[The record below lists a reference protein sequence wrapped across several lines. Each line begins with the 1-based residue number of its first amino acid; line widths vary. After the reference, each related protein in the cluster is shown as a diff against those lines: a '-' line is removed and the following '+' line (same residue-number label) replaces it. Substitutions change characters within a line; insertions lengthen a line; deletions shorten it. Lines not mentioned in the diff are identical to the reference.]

1 MPHLKYR
8 PKTLETLFGNAEIKR
23 VIPTLN
29 LSRPIL
35 IEGPFGSGKTSVA
48 HIIAS
53 MFGAEEFNILDVN
66 CEHYSKVDDM
76 RAELDN
82 LKKSSIFGTKK
93 VLILDEI
100 HGLSDKSLKV
110 ILKPL
115 EDEKLL
121 QDVLIIGCTTEIN
134 KISAILLSRFT
145 ILKVRPLDTNESK
158 QLLDYVCEQEG
169 IVLQKWAKQLL
180 IAKAEGIPRI
190 LLKNL
195 VLVKNTPTIEEA
207 KYLLELSI
215 LEEVDEDILTLYK
228 VLYNGVWKNVKGL
241 LSSLLKKKSPNAVRI
256 GLMNLIGARLLSDYM
271 KEEEGGRLI
280 SLYSN
285 LEGAYTIPEKA
296 SLIAAL
302 FRCTR

>member
-1 MPHLKYR
+1 MHIKYR
-8 PKTLETLFGNAEIKR
+8 PKDLDRLFGNEEIKK

-35 IEGPFGSGKTSVA
+35 IEGPYGSGKTVLS

-66 CEHYSKVDDM
+66 CEYYSKVDDM
-76 RAELDN
+76 RAELDS
-82 LKKSSIFGTKK
+82 LKKSSIFGKKK

-134 KISAILLSRFT
+134 SISKILLSRFT
-145 ILKVRPLDTNESK
+145 ILKVRPLSNTESK
-158 QLLDYVCEQEG
+158 QLLEYVCEQEG
-169 IVLQKWAKQLL
+169 ITLQKWAKTLL
-180 IAKAEGIPRI
+180 IEKAEGIPRI

-195 VLVKNTPTIEEA
+195 VLVQNTTTIEEA
-207 KYLLELSI
+207 KYLLELSV
-215 LEEVDEDILTLYK
+215 LEEVDEDTLTLYK
-228 VLYNGVWKNVKGL
+228 VLQGGNWNSIKGL
-241 LSSLLKKKSPNAVRI
+241 LSSLLKKKSPNVIRM
-256 GLMNLIGARLLSDYM
+256 GLMNLIGARLLSEYM
-271 KEEEGGRLI
+271 KENEGGKLI
-280 SLYSN
+280 KIYDN
-285 LEGAYTIPEKA
+285 LEGAYMIPEKA
-296 SLIAAL
+296 SLITAL